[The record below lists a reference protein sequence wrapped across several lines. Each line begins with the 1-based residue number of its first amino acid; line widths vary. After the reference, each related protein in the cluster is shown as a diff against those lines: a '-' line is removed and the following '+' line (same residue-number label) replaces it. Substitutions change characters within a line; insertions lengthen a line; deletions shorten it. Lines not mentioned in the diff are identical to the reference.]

1 VEKLEFSWGAVHDI
15 AEELEHIKSEELV
28 ERLDLFLGQPKFDP
42 HGDPIPDVDGNF
54 AFRKKN
60 LLSELKKGEKG
71 IVVGV
76 QEHTASFLDYLDQLN
91 LSLGVEIEVIDFFE
105 YDESIKIL
113 LNQKETILSQ
123 KVSQN
128 LFVQKG

>member
-1 VEKLEFSWGAVHDI
+1 
-15 AEELEHIKSEELV
+15 
-28 ERLDLFLGQPKFDP
+28 
-42 HGDPIPDVDGNF
+42 
-54 AFRKKN
+54 
-60 LLSELKKGEKG
+60 
-71 IVVGV
+71 VGV